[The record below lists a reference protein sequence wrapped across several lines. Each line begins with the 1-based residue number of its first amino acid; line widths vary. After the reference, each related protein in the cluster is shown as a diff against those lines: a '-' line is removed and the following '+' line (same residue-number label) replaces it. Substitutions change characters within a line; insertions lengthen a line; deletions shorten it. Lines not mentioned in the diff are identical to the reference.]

1 MGFTIFFLTVQF
13 LQPTLLHIHI
23 HTSPQLFTSVVRILQ
38 NTSDTLQKQKREM
51 ETVQWWNC
59 CGNTWRCVA
68 MCIVRDVYSGLP
80 VEVVQWVSLIFYP
93 FLICLLSHSGG
104 YTLTSLNLVYE
115 VLLFSTLIPCQHQEE
130 WPQLGDFP
138 RSGIRNKQVSD
149 IESGYPD
156 IESGY
161 PDIRI

>member
-1 MGFTIFFLTVQF
+1 MQSGMKNRLGTPSGIEMGFTIFFLTVQF

-38 NTSDTLQKQKREM
+38 NTSDTLLKKQNREM

-80 VEVVQWVSLIFYP
+80 VEVVQWVSLTFYP
-93 FLICLLSHSGG
+93 FFICFLSHSGR

-130 WPQLGDFP
+130 WPQ
-138 RSGIRNKQVSD
+138 
-149 IESGYPD
+149 Y
-156 IESGY
+156 
-161 PDIRI
+161 